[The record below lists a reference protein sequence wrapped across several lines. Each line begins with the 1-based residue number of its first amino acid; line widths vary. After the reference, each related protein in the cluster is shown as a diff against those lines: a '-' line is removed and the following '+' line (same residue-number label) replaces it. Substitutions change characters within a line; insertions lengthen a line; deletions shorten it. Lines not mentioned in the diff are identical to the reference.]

1 MMDARQEEEQGA
13 VGFAAFQRTD
23 GLGGVVRGE
32 RQQQLDAVRFLLFFQ
47 LCHCVRW
54 GERAAHRE
62 VAERLSCEKAAVC
75 VILQP
80 LLPFHRDA
88 FCTPAASSWYSQG

>member
-1 MMDARQEEEQGA
+1 MDARQEEEQGA

-62 VAERLSCEKAAVC
+62 RLQKGCLVKRLRC
-75 VILQP
+75 V
-80 LLPFHRDA
+80 
-88 FCTPAASSWYSQG
+88 